1 MKYDESS
8 EVALNGMIK
17 CQILDNDL
25 DEAEKQLE
33 FLQEIQSNIGMYL
46 LISPYNNNNVPSS
59 SRIFQSKTNNIN

>member
-33 FLQEIQSNIGMYL
+33 FLQEIQSNIGKRL
-46 LISPYNNNNVPSS
+46 LIFPDIYILVLPSTAN
-59 SRIFQSKTNNIN
+59 RIFQSKDP